1 MAEVT
6 DEASTEHTL
15 TPSASTGAST
25 IAAFVAAAII
35 WALGQKKIFF
45 PAGFEALMAGALAAA
60 AGYLP
65 RSGRRKRK

>member
-1 MAEVT
+1 MT
-6 DEASTEHTL
+6 DETEPTHSL
-15 TPSASTGAST
+15 TPSNSTNAST

-45 PAGFEALMAGALAAA
+45 PAGFEALMAGALAAL

-65 RSGRRKRK
+65 RSGRRRRK